1 MAFDA
6 YNAKI
11 NELKMLRD
19 NIDTRIAELR
29 EEAGIEVDFED
40 ELQAILAE
48 LCVIID
54 DRAKHED
61 VQALWSILQELHAKS
76 NRLILTLSGFG
87 GY

>member
-6 YNAKI
+6 YQAKI

-19 NIDTRIAELR
+19 NIDTRIEELR

-48 LCVIID
+48 LCVIIKN
-54 DRAKHED
+54 RSENED
-61 VQALWSILQELHAKS
+61 VHALWDILQELHAHSKNIMS
-76 NRLILTLSGFG
+76 ALSGLG